1 MSAAHQFLAAR
12 PLWWLPALLLMGL
25 IWGLSASPDTPGP
38 PLVHPLD
45 WGAHF
50 VTYLALGFCLGRASG
65 RPHLALVIAVWYGA
79 LDEVHQAFVPGRD
92 AGVTDW
98 LFDLAGA
105 WLGSGL
111 AGKQT
116 LKEKPVTAVAV
127 VQGPPR

>member
-1 MSAAHQFLAAR
+1 LSGANQSLAAK
-12 PLWWLPALLLMGL
+12 PLWWFPTLLLMGL

-45 WGAHF
+45 WAAHF
-50 VTYLALGFCLGRASG
+50 LTYLALGFCLGRACG

-98 LFDLAGA
+98 LFDLTGA
-105 WLGSGL
+105 WLGSRL
-111 AGKQT
+111 AGRSPGNLRPESSRKS
-116 LKEKPVTAVAV
+116 P
-127 VQGPPR
+127 